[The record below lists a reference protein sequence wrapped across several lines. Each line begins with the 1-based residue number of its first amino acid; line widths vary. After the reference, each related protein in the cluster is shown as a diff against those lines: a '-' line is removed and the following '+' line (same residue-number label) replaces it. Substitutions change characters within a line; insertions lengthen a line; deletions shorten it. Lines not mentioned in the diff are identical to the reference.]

1 MKSVKPRIVGSSTVL
16 TVPKGISAK
25 YPEYDVYSGRN
36 GAIVF
41 LPKEK
46 NPFTDPEFIKRHQ
59 GALSDKDFTQVEV
72 QHDEF

>member
-16 TVPKGISAK
+16 TVPKGIQAK
-25 YPEYDVYSGRN
+25 YPDYDVYSGRQ

-46 NPFTDPEFIKRHQ
+46 NPFTDPEFVKEHQ
-59 GALSDKDFTQVEV
+59 GTLSDHDFTPTEV
-72 QHDEF
+72 LDDEF

>member
-16 TVPKGISAK
+16 TVPKGIQAK
-25 YPEYDVYSGRN
+25 YPDYDVYSGRQ

-46 NPFTDPEFIKRHQ
+46 NPFTDPEFIKKNQ
-59 GALSDKDFTQVEV
+59 GALSDNDFISTEV
-72 QHDEF
+72 LNDEF